1 MPSLPPNRA
10 IPSTQPHQP
19 IYRATPFPLP
29 NRAISSTQPHQ
40 PIYRSPPLHLP
51 TPPSHLPSHTSSS
64 TELCFHPLTFA
75 PFLRRDTI
83 ASAHLRPSFSALVP
97 SLPCTNAP
105 TVAYLRTLFYRGS
118 GAVVRWGRSGAPIQS
133 NHCSHTVRAVVWRY
147 RGKVYRVSE
156 KSL

>member
-10 IPSTQPHQP
+10 ILSTQPRHSLYP
-19 IYRATPFPLP
+19 TAPFPLP
-29 NRAISSTQPHQ
+29 N
-40 PIYRSPPLHLP
+40 P
-51 TPPSHLPSHTSSS
+51 TIPSN
-64 TELCFHPLTFA
+64 ELRFHPLTFA

-83 ASAHLRPSFSALVP
+83 VSAHLRKSFSALVP
-97 SLPCTNAP
+97 SLLCTNAP

-133 NHCSHTVRAVVWRY
+133 NHCSHTVRAVVGGIGEKSIEYPR
-147 RGKVYRVSE
+147 KVYRVSE